1 MNKRYICIFV
11 IFFIFYNSSLLAG
24 DFNAYDKQG
33 EQRVK
38 EFINSTAQKIMNI
51 LKLNTSDQQK
61 QDALRDIFFHVM
73 DVDWIER
80 FVIGRHFVNMTEM
93 QKNLYKKY
101 YKDFLSNFYVEQFTK
116 YNNQTLDVVN
126 IKKLSNTQYIVT
138 TNIVDDTKNYSVA
151 YRIKQDGYNF
161 KIRDIIA
168 EKISLIITQR
178 SEFNSIIS
186 KNGINGLIQSLKKK

>member
-151 YRIKQDGYNF
+151 YRIK
-161 KIRDIIA
+161 I
-168 EKISLIITQR
+168 
-178 SEFNSIIS
+178 
-186 KNGINGLIQSLKKK
+186 